1 MQKTVKYLKI
11 QVSSRF
17 ENSIEYYLS
26 IKEYFATFFFLDRS
40 IFHKHEIKIIVE
52 LAKTF

>member
-11 QVSSRF
+11 QASSWS

-26 IKEYFATFFFLDRS
+26 IKEYFATFFSRP
-40 IFHKHEIKIIVE
+40 KHIPQAWNENNRWIS
-52 LAKTF
+52 